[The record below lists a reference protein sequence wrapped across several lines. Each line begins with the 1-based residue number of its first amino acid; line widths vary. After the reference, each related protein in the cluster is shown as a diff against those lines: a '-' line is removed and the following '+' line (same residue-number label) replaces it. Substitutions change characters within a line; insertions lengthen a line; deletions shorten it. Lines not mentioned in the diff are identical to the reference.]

1 MKKRGRLKKWQN
13 HSINHSVMLEPVATR
28 CLSTR
33 VRSFMI
39 VMAWAGSVLPY
50 HAAPA

>member
-13 HSINHSVMLEPVATR
+13 HSVMLEPAR

-50 HAAPA
+50 QAAPA